1 MTTVGGPTIDPGRF
15 GRRTRGIAL
24 PLAATL
30 VAFVIG
36 GLVVAATGHN
46 PLSAYKA
53 IFDGTGLN
61 WLFPWVSGFER
72 QAAARDLQQTL
83 LVMTP
88 LILTACAVGF
98 SFRAGMFNIGG
109 QGQYWVGLTAALVVG
124 THLEGTATWLH
135 VTLGM
140 VAAITAGSIWGAIAG
155 VLKATRGAHE
165 VITTI
170 MLNWIAIFVIKW
182 LVELKGPLQGGE
194 PTIPRSDDIA
204 DSAHL
209 PTIWGTLQALHAGI
223 FVALAALVVYHLL
236 LNRTTLGFEIRAVG
250 FNPEAARASGISVSR
265 SYILALGISGAF
277 AGLAGSLDLLGWKFH
292 VASNDL
298 DVGTLG
304 FIGIAVALLGRNS
317 AVGILFAALLFAC
330 LQTGTAPRNLDPTVF
345 PPELAGNLAT
355 IIQALIILFVGAQL
369 LIVYAARSGQ
379 RLLPRRGAPADAEPE
394 AGS

>member
-170 MLNWIAIFVIKW
+170 MLNFV
-182 LVELKGPLQGGE
+182 G
-194 PTIPRSDDIA
+194 
-204 DSAHL
+204 
-209 PTIWGTLQALHAGI
+209 
-223 FVALAALVVYHLL
+223 VALASWATQYHYKPPGDALLETVPIGENAHIARLGRFVPGFPERIPLNLAFPLALVTCLLVYLFL
-236 LNRTTLGFEIRAVG
+236 WRTRWGYQIRATG
-250 FNPEAARASGISVSR
+250 ANAEAAQYGGIATGRQIV
-265 SYILALGISGAF
+265 LAMALSGA
-277 AGLAGSLDLLGWKFH
+277 LAGMVGINEVLGYRYRYYDSF
-292 VASNDL
+292 SS
-298 DVGTLG
+298 GYG
-304 FIGIAVALLGRNS
+304 FTGIAVALLGRNHP
-317 AVGILFAALLFAC
+317 VGVILASLLFGALLRGGLFVDIFTEHVSKDLVLV
-330 LQTGTAPRNLDPTVF
+330 LQGT
-345 PPELAGNLAT
+345 
-355 IIQALIILFVGAQL
+355 IILFV
-369 LIVYAARSGQ
+369 AAEAAFRG
-379 RLLPRRGAPADAEPE
+379 PFGRRIKGV
-394 AGS
+394 